1 MSTQSQQRPQG
12 SRPGPPGASGGHATR
27 GRFLSSFLTVQAV
40 FLLFLLIAS
49 ITEVPSPAI
58 PVSAVSPPV
67 QMALV
72 GGLWLLT
79 DVMSLA
85 VHALRVRAHRSHG
98 DRRPR

>member
-12 SRPGPPGASGGHATR
+12 TRPGQPGAAGGHGAR
-27 GRFLSSFLTVQAV
+27 GRFLNNFLTVQAV

-49 ITEVPSPAI
+49 INEVPSPAI
-58 PVSAVSPPV
+58 PVSAVSPAE

-85 VHALRVRAHRSHG
+85 VHALRVRARRSPG